1 MDRIKVHDKHFRP
14 FIKHDTIQEKIK
26 NLAQKINIEYNNNP
40 ELPLFVSVLNGS
52 FMFTSDLIKHINFPC
67 ELTFIKISS
76 YSGTSSTGEIKQVLG
91 LGIPV
96 KGRRVIVIEDI
107 VDTGNTIVALHK
119 MLKEEGASDI
129 KICTLLFKPEA
140 YDKSLAVDFA
150 AIEIPNDF
158 VVGYGLDYN
167 ELGRQYKDIY
177 TLDI

>member
-14 FIKHDTIQEKIK
+14 FIKHDIIQEKIRD
-26 NLAQKINIEYNNNP
+26 LAQKINAEYRDK
-40 ELPLFVSVLNGS
+40 ELPLFISVLNGS
-52 FMFTSDLIKHINFPC
+52 FMFTSDLIKHIDFPC

-76 YSGTSSTGEIKQVLG
+76 YSGTSSTGKIKEVLG

-96 KGRRVIVIEDI
+96 KGRNVIVIEDI

-119 MLKEEGASDI
+119 MLEEEGASDI
-129 KICTLLFKPEA
+129 KICTLLLKPEA
-140 YDKSLAVDFA
+140 YDKNLAIDFA

-167 ELGRQYKDIY
+167 ELGRQYKNIY
-177 TLDI
+177 TLDV

>member
-1 MDRIKVHDKHFRP
+1 MDRIKVHDKTFRP

-26 NLAQKINIEYNNNP
+26 SLAQKINTEYIDK

-67 ELTFIKISS
+67 ELTFIKLSS

-91 LGIPV
+91 IGIPV
-96 KGRRVIVIEDI
+96 KGRNVIVVEDI
-107 VDTGNTIVALHK
+107 VDTGNTIVALHNMIK
-119 MLKEEGASDI
+119 KDGASDI

-140 YDKSLAVDFA
+140 YNKSLTIDFA

-177 TLDI
+177 TLDL